1 MGAAC
6 CVAAK
11 DRTIISRSN
20 SDVLQRNAIC
30 SPSWS
35 VRWDHRGRVA
45 GEETSVDRLADG
57 VSRNDRLEVK
67 SGRRVVE
74 TAHGSGEESQLE
86 QTMIGQKSPVSERN
100 AGIFRLPSSAVLL
113 PFNVT
118 ISDYSLN
125 DRQKL
130 NSSANQDQ
138 LTLFMALLLG
148 MVPTPVQNT
157 DLSSSRNVPTEVKEL
172 PESPAVPNPSPLK
185 MSPSL
190 LSVSSLSTSPLS
202 SQSPLLHT
210 SSTPSRWA
218 HPSPA
223 RPLLQQASDSRI
235 RGRKRSNNSISEE
248 TSFPAF
254 PEFMEASH
262 GGERWSFD
270 SESLGFYHEKLT
282 PSSSRSSASP
292 SDTQTCGVCS
302 KLVAERSSW
311 RSYELAVV
319 SVLTCGHVYHSDCLE
334 NITAEINKYD
344 PACPVCTFGEKRTPM
359 KLSEKALKVVTDL
372 KGRKKR
378 SRNRVVSSDPDGDSV
393 ALDGQKSIKSSTN
406 KPFLKRHFSFGSKGT
421 RSLSEN
427 HSTRKKGFFW
437 SKSRKE

>member
-11 DRTIISRSN
+11 DRTIINRSN

-57 VSRNDRLEVK
+57 VNRNDRLEIK
-67 SGRRVVE
+67 SGRRVVG
-74 TAHGSGEESQLE
+74 TAHGSVEESQLE
-86 QTMIGQKSPVSERN
+86 QTLIGQKSPVSERN
-100 AGIFRLPSSAVLL
+100 AGIFRVPSS
-113 PFNVT
+113 
-118 ISDYSLN
+118 
-125 DRQKL
+125 
-130 NSSANQDQ
+130 
-138 LTLFMALLLG
+138 
-148 MVPTPVQNT
+148 

-172 PESPAVPNPSPLK
+172 PESLAVPNPSPLK

-223 RPLLQQASDSRI
+223 RHLLRQASDSRI
-235 RGRKRSNNSISEE
+235 QGRKRSDNSISEE

-262 GGERWSFD
+262 RGERWSFD

-311 RSYELAVV
+311 HSYELAVV

-378 SRNRVVSSDPDGDSV
+378 SRNRVVSSDLDGDSV
-393 ALDGQKSIKSSTN
+393 VLDGQKSLKSSTN
-406 KPFLKRHFSFGSKGT
+406 KPFLRRHFSFGSKGT

-427 HSTRKKGFFW
+427 HSTWKQGFFW